1 MNALNQTSDTL
12 LFSAL
17 IAVFVGLTAL
27 SLATNQAAPA
37 ATSSFAVAA
46 PTSGHS

>member
-27 SLATNQAAPA
+27 SVATNQAAPSA
-37 ATSSFAVAA
+37 PSTFASVAA
-46 PTSGHS
+46 PSSHS